1 MNEYYSLLVSIWIFS
16 LNIKTEQKE
25 DERRFHSG
33 YNYLTFPALQ
43 PWRHSNGNNY
53 ISIIFFMVKFIL
65 VIMFLLA
72 SGQFG
77 RFGLERYAKYEQA
90 SNEIKLKM
98 EHRASWRDE
107 IFLDLHMFAI
117 NI

>member
-1 MNEYYSLLVSIWIFS
+1 MKGVSTPVIITSLS
-16 LNIKTEQKE
+16 LPSNRGGTPTAII
-25 DERRFHSG
+25 
-33 YNYLTFPALQ
+33 TFPYFLV
-43 PWRHSNGNNY
+43 
-53 ISIIFFMVKFIL
+53 VKFIL